1 MKIYKEDNLIKGWFV
16 GNFTPTCFSSDVC
29 EVAVK
34 RYKSQDYEKSHFH
47 KIATEITFIIDGT
60 VSMNNIEYI
69 KGDIIVIEP
78 NESTDFLCLTDVTTV
93 VVKVPC
99 VQNDKYEDTK

>member
-16 GNFTPTCFSSDVC
+16 GNFSPSCFNTDVC

-34 RYKSQDYEKSHFH
+34 RYKKQDSESSHHH
-47 KIATEITFIIDGT
+47 KIATEITFIVDGL
-60 VSMNNIEYI
+60 VQMNNITY
-69 KGDIIVIEP
+69 GQGSIILIEP
-78 NESTDFLCLTDVTTV
+78 GESTDFIAIEDTTTV

-99 VQNDKYEDTK
+99 VSNDKYGDI